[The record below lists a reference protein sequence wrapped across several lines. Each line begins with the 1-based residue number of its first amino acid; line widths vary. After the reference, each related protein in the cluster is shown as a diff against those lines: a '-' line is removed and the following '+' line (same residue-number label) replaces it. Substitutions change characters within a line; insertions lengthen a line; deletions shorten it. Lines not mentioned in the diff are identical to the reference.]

1 MQPRT
6 VIIYTVFVVAL
17 IYGTYFHLLSG
28 DGNKDGIS
36 RDSSGIKVPDPVM
49 AATVADLP
57 IQSSARKGDDNNN
70 EDEWI
75 GDPFRNDQ
83 KYKKP
88 SKPKSVKKVQRVK
101 KPQLS
106 AISVCEAGAMAVVD
120 GRIVAV
126 GEKIGSW
133 RLIEV
138 SDDAARFKGPEG
150 SIWVRIGGSK

>member
-1 MQPRT
+1 MQRRT
-6 VIIYTVFVVAL
+6 VIIYTMFVVAL
-17 IYGTYFHLLSG
+17 IYGTYFHFLSG

-49 AATVADLP
+49 AATVPDLP
-57 IQSSARKGDDNNN
+57 MQSSARQGDYNNN
-70 EDEWI
+70 EDEWS

-83 KYKKP
+83 KYKRSP
-88 SKPKSVKKVQRVK
+88 KPKAVKKVQRVK

-106 AISVCEAGAMAVVD
+106 AISVSEAGAMAVVD

-133 RLIEV
+133 RLIKV
-138 SDDAARFKGPEG
+138 TDDAALFKGPEG

>member
-6 VIIYTVFVVAL
+6 MIIYTVFVVAL
-17 IYGTYFHLLSG
+17 IYGMYFHFFSG

-36 RDSSGIKVPDPVM
+36 RDSSGIKAPDPVL
-49 AATVADLP
+49 AATVADIP
-57 IQSSARKGDDNNN
+57 AQSSARQGDDINY
-70 EDEWI
+70 EDGWK

-83 KYKKP
+83 KYKKSP
-88 SKPKSVKKVQRVK
+88 KPKAAPKVRRVK

-106 AISVCEAGAMAVVD
+106 AISVSETGAMAVVD

-138 SDDAARFKGPEG
+138 TDDAALFKGPEG